1 MKNVK
6 HLTDTDVSSNNRM
19 ILYHETSQKKQN
31 LKTKRKI
38 FTWWDEHRDNNS
50 HSTNPQAYISIRRN
64 ESREKFIAPSK
75 ISGAIYRRVPT

>member
-38 FTWWDEHRDNNS
+38 FT
-50 HSTNPQAYISIRRN
+50 
-64 ESREKFIAPSK
+64 
-75 ISGAIYRRVPT
+75 